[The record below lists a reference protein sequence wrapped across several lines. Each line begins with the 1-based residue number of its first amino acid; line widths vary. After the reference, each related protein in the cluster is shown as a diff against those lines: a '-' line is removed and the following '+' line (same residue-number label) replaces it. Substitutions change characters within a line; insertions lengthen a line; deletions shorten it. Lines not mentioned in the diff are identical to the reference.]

1 MSTLFLLIFTNGGMK
16 NGKNKRKN
24 QSCNRDTNTQVAN
37 FSVLYMKLH
46 HYHWY
51 VKGESFFTLHLKFE
65 ELYKEMASHFDTIA
79 ERMLSLGASPTA
91 TLKEQLQLASINE
104 ATGDED
110 TQEMVKTLANDFDT
124 ICTELTEGITVA
136 EDKDDQPTADL
147 FIAIR
152 TSLEKHRWML
162 EAYLAD

>member
-1 MSTLFLLIFTNGGMK
+1 MEKTKEKIAPVAETL
-16 NGKNKRKN
+16 
-24 QSCNRDTNTQVAN
+24 NTQVAN

-51 VKGESFFTLHLKFE
+51 VKGENFFTLHVKFE
-65 ELYKEMASHFDTIA
+65 EWYKEMASHLDTIA

-91 TLKEQLQLASINE
+91 TLKEHLQLASIKE
-104 ATGDED
+104 ATGDENS
-110 TQEMVKTLANDFDT
+110 QEMVKTLSDDFNT

-152 TSLEKHRWML
+152 TSLEEHIWML
-162 EAYLAD
+162 EAYLAE

>member
-1 MSTLFLLIFTNGGMK
+1 MAKTKEKNNLVTETLDK
-16 NGKNKRKN
+16 
-24 QSCNRDTNTQVAN
+24 QVAN

-65 ELYKEMASHFDTIA
+65 EWYKEIASHFDTIA
-79 ERMLSLGASPTA
+79 ERMLSLGAAPTA
-91 TLKEQLQLASINE
+91 TLKEQLRLASINE

-110 TQEMVKTLANDFDT
+110 TQEMVKTLADDFDT
-124 ICTELTEGITVA
+124 LCSELTEGITVA

-162 EAYLAD
+162 KAYLAE